1 MPQTNVS
8 IRVDEELKK
17 DVEALFSELGLTLSS
32 ATNVFYRQALRT
44 KGIPFPVVATDSKDV
59 DGGALLR
66 EALREAQEQAKLN
79 GNADMTLDE
88 INNLIAE
95 ARRENRGQ

>member
-8 IRVDEELKK
+8 IRVDAELKK

-44 KGIPFPVVATDSKDV
+44 KGIPFPVVAIDPKDV
-59 DGGALLR
+59 DGGTLLR

-88 INNLIAE
+88 INNLILSI
-95 ARRENRGQ
+95 QQ